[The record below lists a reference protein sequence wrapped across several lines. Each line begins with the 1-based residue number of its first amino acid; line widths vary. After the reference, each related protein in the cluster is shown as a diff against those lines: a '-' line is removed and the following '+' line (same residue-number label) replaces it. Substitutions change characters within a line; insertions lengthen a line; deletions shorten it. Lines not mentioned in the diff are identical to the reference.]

1 MMLDTLLRAAYGLNI
16 LILVPVV
23 GSLLLSAGGP
33 TVAVFEGKVPES
45 AGLRLLVA
53 SLWAAILA
61 CSVFGLIAP
70 RAFVG
75 ILLLQVI
82 YKSLYLGIF
91 VLPQIRSQGWDA
103 VPWGVSLSFLFI
115 IGLWP
120 GLIWAA
126 WKPA

>member
-1 MMLDTLLRAAYGLNI
+1 MLDILLQAAYALNI
-16 LILVPVV
+16 LIPVPV
-23 GSLLLSAGGP
+23 
-33 TVAVFEGKVPES
+33 
-45 AGLRLLVA
+45 
-53 SLWAAILA
+53 
-61 CSVFGLIAP
+61 
-70 RAFVG
+70 VG

>member
-1 MMLDTLLRAAYGLNI
+1 MLDTLLRSAYGLNI
-16 LILVPVV
+16 LFLVPVV
-23 GSLLLSAGGP
+23 GYLLISAGGP

-53 SLWAAILA
+53 SLWAAILV
-61 CSVFGLIAP
+61 CSVFGLISP

-75 ILLLQVI
+75 VLLLQVI
-82 YKSLYLGIF
+82 YKSLYLALF
-91 VLPQIRSQGWDA
+91 VGPQIRSQGWDA
-103 VPWGVSLSFLFI
+103 VPWGVSLSFILI

-126 WKPA
+126 WKPI